1 MSLGSVKAAVS
12 HGSAVFSLLCLCSAL
27 TACGAAEGSASKLS
41 VTPPSGKSGLAIHG
55 DPPSTTSTPVTNP
68 CATTVDLG
76 KWSDT
81 DLAGQ
86 MLVTSAVMGSLKSAD
101 QAVSSGVGGIVLMG
115 NANSQNLESEISSL
129 VSKSPL
135 GIRPLVMTDEEG
147 GAIQRLAGL
156 VGSMP
161 WPRTMASSMSLS
173 SVENLSYSVGLKM
186 KRLGINVDL
195 APVVDLD
202 AGVGP
207 SRTNP
212 DGKRSF
218 SPQPSVATE
227 YAQRFMLG
235 MAKAGVTPVMKHFPG
250 LGQSSGNTDV
260 MAAHT
265 LPYQELVG
273 TGLVPFEKLKKI
285 PAMVMVSN
293 ASVPGLSKGVP
304 SSLSPAVISILRSVV
319 GFEGVVITDSLE
331 TVSIQS
337 YQPNISK
344 AVVDSALAGADLIML
359 ASSNPDQFGFY
370 SQARA
375 ALAKAIFANQIPR
388 SVAEQRVGQILE
400 LKGIPSSCIYY

>member
-1 MSLGSVKAAVS
+1 MSLR
-12 HGSAVFSLLCLCSAL
+12 SAKTSLPCCTIVFSLLGLCSVLA
-27 TACGAAEGSASKLS
+27 ACGGSQASVSQLS
-41 VTPPSGKSGLAIHG
+41 GSQIKGSSGQALHSDPS
-55 DPPSTTSTPVTNP
+55 STTSTLMKNP
-68 CATTVDLG
+68 CAITVDLG
-76 KWSDT
+76 KWTNS

-86 MLVTSAVMGSLKSAD
+86 MLVTSADIGSLQSAD

-115 NANSQNLESEISSL
+115 NASSQNLKSEISSM

-147 GAIQRLAGL
+147 GAIQRLAEL

-161 WPRTMASSMSLS
+161 WPRTMASSMTLAA
-173 SVENLSYSVGLKM
+173 VENMSYSVGLKM
-186 KRLGINVDL
+186 KNLGVNVDL

-202 AGVGP
+202 AGAGP

-218 SPQPSVATE
+218 SPQPLIATE

-235 MAKAGVTPVMKHFPG
+235 MIKAGVIPVMKHFPG
-250 LGQSSGNTDV
+250 LGESSGNTDV

-265 LPYQELVG
+265 LPYQELVS
-273 TGLVPFEKLKKI
+273 TGLVPFEKLKAM

-304 SSLSPAVISILRSVV
+304 ASLSPKVMSILRSVV
-319 GFEGVVITDSLE
+319 GFGGVVITDSLE

-344 AVVDSALAGADLIML
+344 AVVDSAAAGADLIML
-359 ASSNPDQFGFY
+359 ASSNPNQFSVY
-370 SQARA
+370 SEARA
-375 ALAKAIFANQIPR
+375 ALANAILTNQVSR
-388 SVAEQRVGQILE
+388 ALAEQRVGQILK
-400 LKGIPSSCIYY
+400 LKGIASSCIYY